1 MMHKIKIK
9 RYKVKAMPFKN
20 LFLITMMK
28 QRTHDYCS
36 DDEQEIATLD
46 LFELT
51 DECTSPLSRRLS
63 RPPAAICAKPASRPR
78 KFRLRRKLAE
88 KNIRLSRRENSG
100 LNTKK
105 SITRVFSI
113 LKLITRACFALPR
126 RRCYVFFVFMDKM
139 HLISLHHCR
148 YSKMHPD
155 LHVM

>member
-1 MMHKIKIK
+1 MIDAYAEFRHCAF
-9 RYKVKAMPFKN
+9 RDLGVV
-20 LFLITMMK
+20 
-28 QRTHDYCS
+28 
-36 DDEQEIATLD
+36 LD
-46 LFELT
+46 SF
-51 DECTSPLSRRLS
+51 SPQSRRLS

-78 KFRLRRKLAE
+78 KFRLSRKLAE

-148 YSKMHPD
+148 YSKMHPR
-155 LHVM
+155 LTCNVSRECINNGTWWRIG